1 MGKIKKLMDKR
12 GRPKRRFQS
21 SPIATKSLEMD
32 DIFDSILNSKKQ
44 GGEKRDFDGFS
55 SIPEVKRAHVE
66 EDA

>member
-1 MGKIKKLMDKR
+1 MDKR
-12 GRPKRRFQS
+12 GRPKCRFQS
-21 SPIATKSLEMD
+21 SPIVSKSLEMD

-44 GGEKRDFDGFS
+44 EGEKRKLDGFS